1 MHRLGTGDSNGCAE
15 ARSADSKCTSSWRF
29 SLRHSKISRGETP
42 CCKLILKEL
51 VLMERSWHR
60 EAQVVLKV
68 CVCWQ
73 ESFLC
78 VQGQKRLSSALSFWQ
93 KRARRLQVLPL
104 TIGNSATKFH
114 STELQ
119 QKRQNGLSMVL
130 RSDLQQ
136 CIKDAN

>member
-1 MHRLGTGDSNGCAE
+1 
-15 ARSADSKCTSSWRF
+15 
-29 SLRHSKISRGETP
+29 
-42 CCKLILKEL
+42 
-51 VLMERSWHR
+51 MERSWHR

-93 KRARRLQVLPL
+93 RRARRLQVLPL